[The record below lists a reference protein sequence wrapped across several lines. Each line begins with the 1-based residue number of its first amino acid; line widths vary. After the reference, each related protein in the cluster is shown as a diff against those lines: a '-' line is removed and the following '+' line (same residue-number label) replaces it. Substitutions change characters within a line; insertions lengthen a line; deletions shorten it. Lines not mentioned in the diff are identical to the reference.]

1 MSSTKMLPL
10 LPLRDMV
17 VFPYMVVPLFV
28 GRDKSIRSLE
38 ESINKRLDIVLV
50 AQRDSQ
56 VNNPGPT
63 DVYEIGT
70 VGNIIQLLRLP
81 DGTVKVLIEG
91 IKRVKINK
99 YSPSEELF
107 LVDAEELEDVKDAD
121 DEQMDALIK
130 AVKNQFERYVRL
142 NKKIPPEMLMTIS
155 GISDASRLSDTIAAH
170 LTLKIEDK
178 QKLLGILSL
187 AKRMEEL
194 LALMQAE
201 MEILQLEKRIKSRV
215 KQQIEKN
222 QKEYYL
228 NEQMNAIQ
236 KELGGG
242 PEDEQDEITELSNK
256 IREKK
261 MSPEA
266 RERAEKEL
274 KKLKMMSPMSAESA
288 VVRNYIDWI
297 IGLPWEEASNDNND
311 IEEAKRILDEDHY
324 GLTKVKDRVI
334 DYLAIKTMAGNLRG
348 PILCL
353 VGPPGVGKTSLA
365 RSVARAVN
373 RKFVRMSLGGVRD
386 EAEIRGHRRTYV
398 GALPGKIIQGMKKVG
413 TINPV
418 FLLDEVDKMSSD
430 QRGDPASALL
440 EVLDGEQNFAFNDHY
455 LEL

>member
-1 MSSTKMLPL
+1 MATVRTLPL
-10 LPLRDMV
+10 LPLREMV

-50 AQRDSQ
+50 AQKDAQ
-56 VNNPGPT
+56 VNNPGPN
-63 DVYEIGT
+63 DVFDIGV
-70 VGNIIQLLRLP
+70 VGNVIQLLRLP

-91 IKRVKINK
+91 IKRVKVTKFISTEDFFNV
-99 YSPSEELF
+99 EAEDIEDVADVDEAQ
-107 LVDAEELEDVKDAD
+107 VDALVR
-121 DEQMDALIK
+121 

-155 GISDASRLSDTIAAH
+155 SINDASRLSDTISAH
-170 LTLKIEDK
+170 LTLKLDDK
-178 QKLLGILSL
+178 QKLLGILSV
-187 AKRMEEL
+187 AKRLEEL

-201 MEILQLEKRIKSRV
+201 MEILQLERRIKSRV

-228 NEQMNAIQ
+228 NEQINAIQ
-236 KELGGG
+236 KELGT
-242 PEDEQDEITELSNK
+242 EEEQDEVTELANK
-256 IREKK
+256 IKEKK
-261 MSPEA
+261 LSAEA
-266 RERAEKEL
+266 KERAEKEL

-297 IGLPWEEASNDNND
+297 LCLPWEEEASIDNND

-324 GLTKVKDRVI
+324 GLKKVKDRII

-365 RSVARAVN
+365 RSIARAVN
-373 RKFVRMSLGGVRD
+373 RKFVRMSLGGIRD

-398 GALPGKIIQGMKKVG
+398 GALPGKILQGMRKVG

-418 FLLDEVDKMSSD
+418 FLLD
-430 QRGDPASALL
+430 
-440 EVLDGEQNFAFNDHY
+440 
-455 LEL
+455 